1 MNAKRDT
8 PVPPEPVHQQARVTH
23 QSQEMPARRISEHA
37 VRMRSELEQLDPTP
51 AAGTELALEALKY
64 RAWEALLKAEAEG
77 DIGKLFAAIS
87 LMSRQQGTAK
97 LAQAIRLALA
107 KEFGP

>member
-1 MNAKRDT
+1 
-8 PVPPEPVHQQARVTH
+8 
-23 QSQEMPARRISEHA
+23 
-37 VRMRSELEQLDPTP
+37 MRSTLEAETP
-51 AAGTELALEALKY
+51 SAGTELALDALKF
-64 RAWEALLKAEAEG
+64 RAWEALLQAEATG
-77 DIGKLFAAIS
+77 DVGQLFAAIS